1 MSLRFLKEAFD
12 LEIIGFQVLGISSNV
27 TIKHGNIVHVAFM
40 DYSAQIL
47 IRDTI
52 VTI

>member
-1 MSLRFLKEAFD
+1 MSLRFLKEGFD

-27 TIKHGNIVHVAFM
+27 TIKHGDIVHVAFM

-47 IRDTI
+47 IRDI
-52 VTI
+52 VEQI